1 MQVLARHHGEQLVIA
16 DDIVVTVVAVEGG
29 TVRIGVDAPNS
40 VRVER
45 KEVLDRRLPDRSDE
59 SSVLDEFDVGC
70 PVG

>member
-1 MQVLARHHGEQLVIA
+1 MQVLTRHHGEQLVIA

-40 VRVER
+40 VRIER
-45 KEVLDRRLPDRSDE
+45 KEVLDRRRADRSDE